1 MSDLPTWDDSTRPR
15 RGPHPA
21 YDGASATER
30 DHGEH
35 LRLIHD
41 MYRQGLQQAVAVVGH
56 VLDGTAEAGEAADA
70 LQRTG
75 LRRALSG
82 AGGLCQQIC
91 RGIGVHHRIEDA
103 HLYPALRSSDPE
115 LAAVL
120 DRLTEEHEVI
130 EEALEQVEDTL
141 LALMGDPERI
151 GDLAARMDHLHALL
165 LSHFA
170 YEEEQLCTPLGVHR
184 VMI

>member
-56 VLDGTAEAGEAADA
+56 VLDGTAEAREAADA

-120 DRLTEEHEVI
+120 DRLTEEHGVI

-151 GDLAARMDHLHALL
+151 GDLAERMEHLHALL